1 MKYNRKYHTQA
12 YIFIVLIAL
21 IFLLPL
27 YWLVVSSIKPD
38 IDILKNPPSFVPLKV
53 TFEHYVNAW
62 KRLDYIRT
70 FMNSFIVSSVTT
82 ALIILFST
90 RAGYVMSKKQFAGKK
105 MMLSTVIATMI
116 VPPTVLILPNFF
128 IIDRL
133 GMSDSLIGLI
143 LPFGVTSFGIF
154 FMKQYMDDVPTSIIE
169 SARIDGCGDF
179 KILFKI
185 IFPLIIPGVATL
197 GLIEFVNNWNSF
209 VMPLVLLKTES
220 KFVLPLKLAALSTAT
235 DVPSW
240 GLILA
245 GNVLT
250 IMPIVILFLLL
261 QKFFIKGIMDGA
273 VKE

>member
-1 MKYNRKYHTQA
+1 
-12 YIFIVLIAL
+12 
-21 IFLLPL
+21 
-27 YWLVVSSIKPD
+27 
-38 IDILKNPPSFVPLKV
+38 
-53 TFEHYVNAW
+53 
-62 KRLDYIRT
+62 
-70 FMNSFIVSSVTT
+70 
-82 ALIILFST
+82 
-90 RAGYVMSKKQFAGKK
+90 
-105 MMLSTVIATMI
+105 
-116 VPPTVLILPNFF
+116 
-128 IIDRL
+128 
-133 GMSDSLIGLI
+133 
-143 LPFGVTSFGIF
+143 
-154 FMKQYMDDVPTSIIE
+154 MKQYMDDIPTSVIE

-179 KILFKI
+179 RILFQI

>member
-1 MKYNRKYHTQA
+1 MKENKKYHIQA
-12 YIFIVLIAL
+12 YIFIGFIAL

-27 YWLVVSSIKPD
+27 YWLVVSSVKPD
-38 IDILKNPPSFVPLKV
+38 VEILKTPPSFIPLKV
-53 TFEHYVNAW
+53 TIEHYLNAW

-70 FMNSFIVSSVTT
+70 FGNSLIISTVTT
-82 ALIILFST
+82 ILIILFST
-90 RAGYVMSKKQFAGKK
+90 MAGYVISKKQFAGKK

-154 FMKQYMDDVPTSIIE
+154 FMKQYMDDIPTSVIE

-250 IMPIVILFLLL
+250 IMPIILLFLLL

>member
-1 MKYNRKYHTQA
+1 MKYNRKYQTQA
-12 YIFIVLIAL
+12 YIFILLIAL

-38 IDILKNPPSFVPLKV
+38 IDILKNPPSFVPLKI

-90 RAGYVMSKKQFAGKK
+90 MAGYVMSKKQFAGKK

>member
-90 RAGYVMSKKQFAGKK
+90 MAGYVMSKKQFAGKK

-261 QKFFIKGIMDGA
+261 QKFFIKGIMDGE

>member
-1 MKYNRKYHTQA
+1 MKINKKYQIQA
-12 YIFIVLIAL
+12 YIFIGFIAL

-27 YWLVVSSIKPD
+27 YWLIVSSIKPD
-38 IDILKNPPSFVPLKV
+38 VEILKTPLSFVPIKV
-53 TFEHYVNAW
+53 TIEHYLNAW

-70 FMNSFIVSSVTT
+70 FGNSLIVSTATT
-82 ALIILFST
+82 ILIILFST
-90 RAGYVMSKKQFAGKK
+90 MAGYVISKKEFAGKK
-105 MMLSTVIATMI
+105 MILSTVIATMI

-133 GMSDSLIGLI
+133 GMADSLTGLI

-154 FMKQYMDDVPTSIIE
+154 FMKQYMDDIPTSVIE

-179 KILFKI
+179 RILFQI

>member
-1 MKYNRKYHTQA
+1 
-12 YIFIVLIAL
+12 
-21 IFLLPL
+21 
-27 YWLVVSSIKPD
+27 
-38 IDILKNPPSFVPLKV
+38 
-53 TFEHYVNAW
+53 
-62 KRLDYIRT
+62 
-70 FMNSFIVSSVTT
+70 
-82 ALIILFST
+82 
-90 RAGYVMSKKQFAGKK
+90 